1 MKTKVIIIY
10 WQNIFLGEDDLS
22 ISGTTNDSIR
32 MKKGR
37 MEVIDLER

>member
-1 MKTKVIIIY
+1 MVSILILITC
-10 WQNIFLGEDDLS
+10 FLGEDDLS